1 MATTKTRTRKPA
13 AKKTTAKKASAPKA
27 PKIQTTGKGRTT
39 PALVNRHR
47 WTATELESLANKV
60 QKAGASKAKRDAVY
74 EAVAKKIGNGITPA
88 SVRAQ
93 YYAHMRKSGQP
104 VGQPR
109 GTSAPRVPKAGNV
122 PVIGKAP
129 ALPADPVQKVKA
141 MVQRRGQVTRAVE
154 QSTARQAQI
163 ASQIEALT
171 AEQAKHAAVIEQGNT
186 ELAAL
191 NTALGVFA

>member
-1 MATTKTRTRKPA
+1 MAATKTRKPA
-13 AKKTTAKKASAPKA
+13 AKKTTAKKASTPKA

-47 WTATELESLANKV
+47 WSATELEALATKV
-60 QKAGASKAKRDAVY
+60 AKAGPSKAKRDAVY
-74 EAVAKKIGNGITPA
+74 AATAKKIGNGISAA

-109 GTSAPRVPKAGNV
+109 GTAAPRVPKAGNV

-129 ALPADPVQKVKA
+129 KYDTDPVQKVKA

-154 QSTARQAQI
+154 QSTARQATI

-171 AEQAKHAAVIEQGNT
+171 AEAAKHAAVVEQGNA
-186 ELAAL
+186 ELATL
-191 NTALGVFA
+191 NAALGVFA

>member
-1 MATTKTRTRKPA
+1 MATTKTRKPA

-47 WTATELESLANKV
+47 WTDTELESLATKV
-60 QKAGASKAKRDAVY
+60 AKAKNKAGRDAVY
-74 EAVAKKIGNGITPA
+74 AAVAKKIGNGISAA

-129 ALPADPVQKVKA
+129 KYDTDPVQKVKA

-154 QSTARQAQI
+154 QSTGRQAQI

-171 AEQAKHAAVIEQGNT
+171 AEAAKHAAVVEQGNA
-186 ELAAL
+186 ELATL
-191 NTALGVFA
+191 NAALGVFA

>member
-1 MATTKTRTRKPA
+1 MAATKTRKPA
-13 AKKTTAKKASAPKA
+13 AKKTTAKKAPAPKV
-27 PKIQTTGKGRTT
+27 QTTGKGRTT

-47 WTATELESLANKV
+47 WTESELESLMTRV
-60 QKAGASKAKRDAVY
+60 EKAGTSKAKRDAVY
-74 EAVAKKIGNGITPA
+74 ESIAKKIGNGITPA

-93 YYAHMRKSGQP
+93 YYAAKRKAGQP

-129 ALPADPVQKVKA
+129 SLPSDPVQKVKA

-154 QSTARQAQI
+154 QSTARQAAI

-171 AEQAKHAAVIEQGNT
+171 AEAAKHAAVIEQGNG
-186 ELAAL
+186 ELADL
-191 NTALGVFA
+191 NAKLGVFA